1 MTMLISDASRTHACR
16 YQSDAGSIAPGRAR
30 SAASSQQLSTPDGMR
45 SMRSHDTYYRVA
57 VSCGGDALVSIN
69 AVALH
74 RARLV
79 VG

>member
-45 SMRSHDTYYRVA
+45 SMRSHSTTLIIEWRFRVA
-57 VSCGGDALVSIN
+57 VTRWSRSTQLLYIEPG
-69 AVALH
+69 
-74 RARLV
+74 
-79 VG
+79 